1 MSKVSTK
8 GGKTANSDDP
18 AVLRAKISLLEE
30 DLRRRQENYILRER
44 AHLAKI
50 EEYEEEIQ
58 NYRKQKVGW
67 MNADDKSSKIKMFQ
81 QQILENIE
89 LVQDRTGKILQEQER
104 DLLRAF
110 RARLFD
116 IQSELERERNKK
128 DDGADAWADKGR
140 QLEAE
145 LEWSKEVAD
154 KLERVNQ
161 ALTAENNRLKSQSQS
176 QEEDRNFMIKQLVA
190 IKKENA
196 KFRVEYSALEQ
207 ENQSLLEKVR
217 RLEEQ
222 LAKRE
227 IPFVNALQK
236 PKIDSNSEER

>member
-1 MSKVSTK
+1 MSKLSAKGPKAVS
-8 GGKTANSDDP
+8 SDDP

-30 DLRRRQENYILRER
+30 DLRRRQENYVIRER

-58 NYRKQKVGW
+58 NYRKQKTGW
-67 MNADDKSSKIKMFQ
+67 MSTDDKSHKIKVFQ

-116 IQSELERERNKK
+116 IQSELERERNKR
-128 DDGADAWADKGR
+128 DDGADVWAEKGR

-154 KLERVNQ
+154 KLERINQ
-161 ALTAENNRLKSQSQS
+161 ALAVENNRLKSQSQS

-196 KFRVEYSALEQ
+196 KFRVEYAALEQ
-207 ENQSLLEKVR
+207 ENQHLTEKVK

-222 LAKRE
+222 LSKRE
-227 IPFVNALQK
+227 VPFIAAQQK
-236 PKIDSNSEER
+236 TKIDSNSDER